1 MKSSDLRDSIVNPL
15 MLVIGLMTCCTKFLS
30 FRFLLVK
37 PPNITSVSYS
47 VEADVAN
54 SPRLEYSTF
63 FWIKFIIMV
72 YRFILWW

>member
-1 MKSSDLRDSIVNPL
+1 MVNPL

-37 PPNITSVSYS
+37 PPNTTSVSYS

-54 SPRLEYSTF
+54 SPRWSIRLFSG
-63 FWIKFIIMV
+63 
-72 YRFILWW
+72 